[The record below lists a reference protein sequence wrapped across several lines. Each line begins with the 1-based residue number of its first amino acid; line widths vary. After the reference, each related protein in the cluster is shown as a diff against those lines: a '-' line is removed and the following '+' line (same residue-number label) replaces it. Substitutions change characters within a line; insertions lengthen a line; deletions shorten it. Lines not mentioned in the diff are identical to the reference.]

1 MLYYTKCLLG
11 NIQMDACIVDGSKLE
26 CGSVAAVSDIEHPIS
41 LARYVLD
48 NFPNSIVVGEGAK
61 KLTENAKLNLL
72 SKGNMIAPTAYLAHI
87 NKKTGNCNIN
97 LDIGDN
103 YTNRESK
110 MCMQYL
116 EKKIVLIRN

>member
-1 MLYYTKCLLG
+1 MLG

-48 NFPNSIVVGEGAK
+48 NFPNSIVAGEGAK
-61 KLTENAKLNLL
+61 KLAENAKLNLL

-87 NKKTGNCNIN
+87 NKKTGNRNI

-110 MCMQYL
+110 MCMRYL
-116 EKKIVLIRN
+116 AKKKKKFVLIRN